1 MRCIICSKESND
13 KLCKYHKMAYDK
25 LEECYNTWR
34 SAYKDITWEDYLKR
48 ILELDET
55 GKWVKDVIKYKL
67 ESLFNE

>member
-1 MRCIICSKESND
+1 
-13 KLCKYHKMAYDK
+13 MAYDK